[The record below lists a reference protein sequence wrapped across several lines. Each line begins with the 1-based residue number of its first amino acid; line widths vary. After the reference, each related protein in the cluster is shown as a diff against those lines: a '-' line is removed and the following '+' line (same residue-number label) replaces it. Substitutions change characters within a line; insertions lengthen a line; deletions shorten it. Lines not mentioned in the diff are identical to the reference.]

1 MVKNKI
7 VRVYDCR
14 KDPLSDLNKAFD
26 DGWILK
32 LVTPRNGHTD
42 YILAREET
50 PKTKGEKIGSGP
62 VPYEDLEKITT
73 KRISYR
79 DFHTSYGR
87 LRGKRLDDVIFDS
100 RKDAEEVL
108 DQLADM
114 IRDYGHVSVADLYDL
129 AGISC
134 CFADFRYGWTTT
146 NEWIIKPYRLGY
158 KVNLTIP
165 KPLYEN
171 DRR

>member
-50 PKTKGEKIGSGP
+50 HKTKGEKIGSGP

-73 KRISYR
+73 NRTSYR
-79 DFHTSYGR
+79 DFYTSYGQ
-87 LRGKRLDDVIFDS
+87 LIDKHLDDVIFDS
-100 RKDAEEVL
+100 RKDAEEFL
-108 DQLADM
+108 DRLASM
-114 IRDYGHVSVADLYDL
+114 IRDYGYVSVADFYDL

-134 CFADFRYGWTTT
+134 HFPDSQYGWTTS
-146 NEWIIKPYRLGY
+146 NGWIIKPYKRGY
-158 KVNLTIP
+158 KVDLTSP
-165 KPLYEN
+165 RLLYKN

>member
-7 VRVYDCR
+7 VRVYDCIR

-73 KRISYR
+73 R
-79 DFHTSYGR
+79 
-87 LRGKRLDDVIFDS
+87 
-100 RKDAEEVL
+100 
-108 DQLADM
+108 
-114 IRDYGHVSVADLYDL
+114 
-129 AGISC
+129 
-134 CFADFRYGWTTT
+134 
-146 NEWIIKPYRLGY
+146 
-158 KVNLTIP
+158 
-165 KPLYEN
+165 
-171 DRR
+171 

>member
-7 VRVYDCR
+7 VRVYDCIR

-73 KRISYR
+73 
-79 DFHTSYGR
+79 
-87 LRGKRLDDVIFDS
+87 RGKHFLLDEIIFDS
-100 RKDAEEVL
+100 RNDAT
-108 DQLADM
+108 D
-114 IRDYGHVSVADLYDL
+114 G
-129 AGISC
+129 
-134 CFADFRYGWTTT
+134 
-146 NEWIIKPYRLGY
+146 
-158 KVNLTIP
+158 
-165 KPLYEN
+165 
-171 DRR
+171 RRVMNGL